1 MVDCEH
7 MVLKVVLM
15 TIKDREKSVGV
26 AGESMPLVFEGMNP
40 YKERLENMMARF
52 DEIWGDVPKKIGQIS
67 ERSNTRKQGIFLKD

>member
-1 MVDCEH
+1 
-7 MVLKVVLM
+7 
-15 TIKDREKSVGV
+15 
-26 AGESMPLVFEGMNP
+26 MNP